1 MAPQMDLELGAGAIL
16 QQKMQFQGSLM
27 YICRPSTA
35 QSGPLVLDGG
45 VAQLVRA

>member
-35 QSGPLVLDGG
+35 PSGKFVP
-45 VAQLVRA
+45 